1 VTHLRIAVQTR
12 SLAQPFKQALH
23 TARAIQADGV
33 QIDAREEL
41 RPQELSDTGA
51 RQLRKLLDDLNL
63 RVGSVTFASR
73 RGYAEAEDL
82 DRRLAATVDAMRMAS
97 RLGAQTL
104 VFALGPLPAP
114 EARERGTLVEALT
127 ALAGQG
133 SRWGVLLAAQCPTTL
148 PDELNALIAELPE
161 GLVGVDLNPA
171 DVIRG
176 GGRPADF
183 VSVLGRHITHVYAND
198 AVRGFGGAAAIE
210 ASLGRGSADVP
221 QLLAALEEF
230 DYRGWA
236 TVERR
241 NSPRPAE
248 ECGDAIAYLRAL

>member
-23 TARAIQADGV
+23 AVRGIQADGV

-41 RPQELSDTGA
+41 RPQELSDTA
-51 RQLRKLLDDLNL
+51 VRQLRKLLDDLNL
-63 RVGSVTFASR
+63 RVGSITFASR

-82 DRRLAATVDAMRMAS
+82 DRRLEATVDAMRMAS
-97 RLGAQTL
+97 RLGAQSL
-104 VFALGPLPAP
+104 VFAVGALPAP
-114 EARERGTLVEALT
+114 EARERATLVEALT
-127 ALAGQG
+127 ALAGHG
-133 SRWGVLLAAQCPTTL
+133 SRWGVLLAAQCPTAH
-148 PDELNALIAELPE
+148 PDELNSLLSELPD

-171 DVIRG
+171 DIIRT

-183 VSVLGRHITHVYAND
+183 VSVLGRRVTHIFAND
-198 AVRGFGGAAAIE
+198 AVRGFGGAAAID
-210 ASLGRGSADVP
+210 APLGRGSADVP
-221 QLLAALEEF
+221 QLMAALEEHN
-230 DYRGWA
+230 YRGWA

-248 ECGDAIAYLRAL
+248 ECGDAVAYLRAL

>member
-1 VTHLRIAVQTR
+1 
-12 SLAQPFKQALH
+12 LAQPFKQALH
-23 TARAIQADGV
+23 AARAIQADGV

-41 RPQELSDTGA
+41 RPQELSDTA
-51 RQLRKLLDDLNL
+51 VRQLRKLLDDLNL

-82 DRRLAATVDAMRMAS
+82 DRRLQATVDAMRMAS

-104 VFALGPLPAP
+104 VFATGELPAP
-114 EARERGTLVEALT
+114 EAPERGTLVEALT

-133 SRWGVLLAAQCPTTL
+133 SRWGVLLAAHCPTAL
-148 PDELNALIAELPE
+148 PDELNALLAELPE
-161 GLVGVDLNPA
+161 GLVGVDINPA
-171 DVIRG
+171 DIIRG

-183 VSVLGRHITHVYAND
+183 VSMLGRHITHVYAND

-210 ASLGRGSADVP
+210 APLGRGSADVP
-221 QLLAALEEF
+221 QLLAALEEC

-241 NSPRPAE
+241 DSPRPVE
-248 ECGDAIAYLRAL
+248 ECGDAVAYLRAM